1 MVAEHS
7 NIEVDVELV
16 ERVMRVYRI
25 RTQREAIELALRRAL
40 SGAEDPY
47 ERALALE
54 GAGWDGDLES
64 MRGSDLP

>member
-16 ERVMRVYRI
+16 ERVMRLYRI
-25 RTQREAIELALRRAL
+25 RSQREAIDFALRRAS
-40 SGAEDPY
+40 SGADDPSG
-47 ERALALE
+47 RALALV

-64 MRGSDLP
+64 MRGSGIP